1 MNRSFHRLLLIT
13 LLACGG
19 VVQLAG
25 AQDQATPPA
34 PPAPPAPSEP
44 EPEPQFDIE
53 RAERE
58 IERAEADAERM
69 ERRMRQR
76 LRRAGRHNDNVIV
89 NINDDSS
96 LAAGEYADSVVAVF
110 GNATSAGEIGEV
122 LVAIN
127 GNATSTG
134 TVGETVLA
142 MLGDVYV
149 DGEVGEDVVAM
160 FGNISLGPNAVIH
173 GELVSIGG
181 AITRD
186 PSSVVH
192 GAQQQIAFGRHLT
205 NLDWLKPWLECCA
218 VYGRPL
224 AFQEGIGWAWW
235 LAAGFLAF
243 YVLLSL
249 LFDQGVQR
257 VVNTLEERPLQSVL
271 ASVIAVVLSP
281 VLIFVMLITV
291 IGAAL
296 IPFVLLGLFCATL
309 FGKAAVLAA
318 LGRRITRFTG
328 AGPFGHIAIAT
339 LVGGLIVMLFYTV
352 PGFGFILMNLIG
364 ALGLGVVVYTLLLAM
379 RSNQAPAPARAAANG
394 YSTPGGAAGAAGAVA
409 GGATAPTGA
418 AGDASAAG
426 PAGETGGAS
435 AAAAGQASDASTAAP
450 AGAAGSMPPPS
461 SPAAPMGPSNME
473 LAALPRAGFWIRIGA
488 LALDALLIAIV
499 VNVLDPSEQF
509 FALVL
514 ASYGALMW
522 KLRGTTIGGIICN
535 LRVVRTDGRDIE
547 WETAI
552 VRALG
557 CFLSAIPLG
566 LGFFWIAFD
575 SNRQAWHDKIAGT
588 VVVRVPKSQPL
599 T

>member
-13 LLACGG
+13 LLACCG
-19 VVQLAG
+19 VAQLAG

-34 PPAPPAPSEP
+34 PPAPVEPGSEP
-44 EPEPQFDIE
+44 QLDIE
-53 RAERE
+53 RAEQE
-58 IERAEADAERM
+58 IERAEADIERM
-69 ERRMRQR
+69 ERKIQQR
-76 LRRAGRHNDNVIV
+76 LRRAGRHKDNVIV

-96 LAAGEYADSVVAVF
+96 LAAGEYADSVVSVF

-122 LVAIN
+122 LLAIN

-134 TVGETVLA
+134 SVGEAVIA

-160 FGNISLGPNAVIH
+160 LGNITLGPNAVIH
-173 GELVSIGG
+173 GELVSVGG
-181 AITRD
+181 TITRD

-192 GAQQQIAFGRHLT
+192 GGQQQIAFGRHLT

-235 LAAGFLAF
+235 LAAGFLGF

-257 VVNTLEERPLQSVL
+257 VVTTLEERPLQSVL

-281 VLIFVMLITV
+281 VLMFVMLITV
-291 IGAAL
+291 VGAAL

-309 FGKAAVLAA
+309 FGKAAVLAT

-328 AGPFGHIAIAT
+328 AAPFGHIAIAT

-352 PGFGFILMNLIG
+352 PGFGFILMNLLG

-379 RSNQAPAPARAAANG
+379 RSNQAPARAAANS
-394 YSTPGGAAGAAGAVA
+394 YSTPEGTAGVASAVA
-409 GGATAPTGA
+409 GDATAPTGA

-426 PAGETGGAS
+426 PTGETGGTS
-435 AAAAGQASDASTAAP
+435 AAAP

-461 SPAAPMGPSNME
+461 SPAATVGPSNIE
-473 LAALPRAGFWIRIGA
+473 LAALPRAGFWIRMGA
-488 LALDALLIAIV
+488 LALDMLLIGIV
-499 VNVLDPSEQF
+499 VNVLDPSEHF